1 MLVRRW
7 LPLLTLALAGV
18 AACERS
24 ATGPAQ
30 LRDGNAPAVRAT
42 VADIP
47 VATRPHLLVDAE
59 WLKANIDRPNVVV
72 LYFGA
77 KAKYDAGHIAGA
89 RFIAMTDFQHSTTLN
104 GTTIGNELNDLP
116 TLRAFMESK
125 GVSTRDRVIATG
137 DRIVEAARGFLML
150 EYLGYPQAA
159 VLDGGLPAW
168 VAAGGTVT
176 VDVPDALPAGKLA
189 TPAREEEVVST
200 DWMLAHYADAG
211 LTVID
216 ALPASSYATQHIKY
230 AKNLPYTSLMVA
242 DQKLVD
248 VATMR
253 SLFAAAGVDRQNQRV
268 VVYCMSGLTSA
279 LDYFAARYLGFDAS
293 LYDSSWLGWS
303 AVGGP
308 KAP

>member
-7 LPLLTLALAGV
+7 IPVLALALAG

-30 LRDGNAPAVRAT
+30 LQNGNPPAVRAT
-42 VADIP
+42 YADIP

-59 WLKANIDRPNVVV
+59 WLQANIDRPNVVV

-77 KAKYDAGHIAGA
+77 KAKYDAGHIPGA
-89 RFIAMTDFQHSTTLN
+89 QLIPLTEVQHSTVLN
-104 GTTIGNELNDLP
+104 GVTIGNEFNDLA
-116 TLRAFMESK
+116 TLRTYMESK

-168 VAAGGTVT
+168 QAVGGLTAT
-176 VDVPDALPAGKLA
+176 AYPDPLPAGKLA
-189 TPAREEEVVST
+189 PPARTDEVVST
-200 DWMLAHYADAG
+200 DWMLAHYADSE

-216 ALPASSYATQHIKY
+216 ALPAASYAAQHIKG
-230 AKNLPYTSLMVA
+230 ARNLPYTALMA
-242 DQKLVD
+242 SNDKLVD

-293 LYDSSWLGWS
+293 LYDSSWQGWS